1 MSQTAIKT
9 LILTLA
15 YPNRASYYDDW
26 RDAFVAHPRFDC
38 TVANIIGM
46 NPKDLARRIEDFDA
60 IIMLHACNSDTL
72 DYLTPIAPVLG
83 QRRRA
88 RLVTFVGNEFNSPY
102 VSATARTGLF
112 AQARCDL
119 VATQLLQEAGA
130 YLYAAS
136 GARVIAMPH
145 ALNPAVFRPGP
156 ETRAIDIG
164 VKGYLYPPYLGD
176 DDRNRFLQHF
186 ASEHARWNLKVD
198 VSTDKRLD
206 REDWARFLRACR
218 ATITTETGSWYIAPD
233 DDLIGRVYAHLDG
246 KRKGPVIR
254 NTSPLRRMARL
265 LPSAVK
271 GAIWEVLKRGPV
283 RFEVLDDYNTPFEE
297 LEALFYRDAP
307 RAPVYGKA
315 ISSRHFDAIGSTT
328 CQIALR
334 GRFNDILVADEH
346 YLAVDADYGNID
358 AVIDRFRDDRQRRAV
373 TACALDHVM
382 AGHTYHHRAAHMF
395 DMLASLA

>member
-1 MSQTAIKT
+1 MSGLTIKT
-9 LILTLA
+9 LICTLI

-26 RDAFVAHPRFDC
+26 CDAFVDHPRFDC
-38 TVANIIGM
+38 SVANIIGM
-46 NPKDLARRIEDFDA
+46 KPKDLAKQIEDFDA

-72 DYLTPIAPVLG
+72 DYLKPLAPVLG
-83 QRRRA
+83 QRKRA

-102 VSATARTGLF
+102 VSMTERTQLF
-112 AQARCDL
+112 AQSRCDL
-119 VATQLLQEAGA
+119 VATQLLQEAGD
-130 YLYAAS
+130 YLYSAS

-156 ETRAIDIG
+156 GTRAIDIG

-176 DDRNRFLQHF
+176 DDRNRFLNHF
-186 ASEHARWNLKVD
+186 ACEHGRWDLKVD
-198 VSTDKRLD
+198 VSVDKRLV
-206 REDWARFLRACR
+206 REDWAKFLRACH

-233 DDLIGRVYAHLDG
+233 DELIGRVYAYLDG

-254 NTSPLRRMARL
+254 NSNPLRRMARM
-265 LPSAVK
+265 LPSALK
-271 GAIWEVLKRGPV
+271 GAIWEVLKHGPV

-297 LEALFYRDAP
+297 LDELFYRHVP
-307 RAPVYGKA
+307 RAPVYSKA

-358 AVIDRFRDDRQRRAV
+358 EVIDRFRDRQQRDAITVR
-373 TACALDHVM
+373 ALDHVM
-382 AGHTYHHRAAHMF
+382 TGHTYRHRVDDMF
-395 DMLASLA
+395 EILSGLA